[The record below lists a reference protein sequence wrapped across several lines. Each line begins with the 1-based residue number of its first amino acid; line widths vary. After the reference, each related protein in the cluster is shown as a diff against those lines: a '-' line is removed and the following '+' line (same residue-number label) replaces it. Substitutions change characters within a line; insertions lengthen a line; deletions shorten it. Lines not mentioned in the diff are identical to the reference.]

1 MYIIDKYYF
10 QVNVREGAPG
20 FADDSEYKSS
30 AYRTLAEAYHSL
42 CDFNPAR
49 HWTHLRR
56 VSRMN
61 IWMDGNEEVAVS
73 TRGDYAIAVT
83 DLVKLNSSKEEFE
96 AIIDDYE
103 KGSYAL

>member
-1 MYIIDKYYF
+1 
-10 QVNVREGAPG
+10 
-20 FADDSEYKSS
+20 
-30 AYRTLAEAYHSL
+30 
-42 CDFNPAR
+42 
-49 HWTHLRR
+49 
-56 VSRMN
+56 MN
-61 IWMDGNEEVAVS
+61 IWMDGNEEVDVS

>member
-1 MYIIDKYYF
+1 MSEYYF

-20 FADDSEYKSS
+20 FADNSEYKSR
-30 AYRTLAEAYHSL
+30 AYSTLAEAYRSL
-42 CDFNPAR
+42 CDFIPAR

-61 IWMDGNEEVAVS
+61 IWRDGNEEVDVS

-96 AIIDDYE
+96 AIIDE
-103 KGSYAL
+103 NESYAL